1 MTDAFDAIVIGAG
14 HNGLVTAAYLA
25 KAGLRVLIVERRD
38 LVGGAAVTEE
48 VFPGFHFDTGA
59 HRVNRLHPSVV
70 LDLGLAAH
78 GLELAPCDP
87 SVFAPALDSPHL
99 LLWRK
104 PQQAKESIARLS
116 QTDADRWANF
126 AELISKACGFL
137 EHAYDHEAPDLFSR
151 GLGERY
157 GILRLIRRV
166 RRLGRPDMTEVLRI
180 LPMSIRELLDEWFE
194 SELLKGTLGSLGI
207 MGMFQGPMAA
217 GTAYIFLH
225 HHVGR
230 HGGALRSTTRVRGGL
245 GNLARALAGAARQA
259 GVEIRTGAEVEHIT
273 IADGRATGVVLSD
286 GQQIAASRI
295 ISNADP
301 RRTLLELVDPL
312 ELDTTFLRA
321 VRNIRYKGA
330 CARVNLA
337 LSELPQFSDGPADG
351 SHLRGAI
358 AIAPSI
364 EYLERAY
371 DDAKY
376 GRLSREPYLEAI
388 IPSVTEPELA
398 PHGRHTMSIFVQY
411 APYHLEEGFWDSSR
425 REALG
430 DLVVRTLTRYAPN
443 LESAIVHRQVLTPLD
458 LEQTFGLS
466 EGNIYHGEMTLD
478 QLFIARPVPGWA
490 RYRTP
495 IKNLYLCGAGTHP
508 GGGVTGAPGYHAA
521 RQILKRSTL

>member
-1 MTDAFDAIVIGAG
+1 MTAAYDAIVIGAG

-25 KAGLRVLIVERRD
+25 KAGLRVLVVERREV
-38 LVGGAAVTEE
+38 VGGAAVTEE

-59 HRVNRLHPSVV
+59 HRINRLNRYVV
-70 LDLGLAAH
+70 TDLSLAAH

-87 SVFAPALDSPHL
+87 SVFAPALDGPSL

-104 PQQAKESIARLS
+104 PQQAKESLKRLS
-116 QTDADRWANF
+116 QADADRWTGF
-126 AELISKACGFL
+126 TQLVSKACGFL
-137 EHAYDHEAPDLFSR
+137 EHAYDQAPPDVFSQR
-151 GLGERY
+151 LVERY
-157 GILRLIRRV
+157 GILRLIRRL
-166 RRLGRPDMTEVLRI
+166 RGLGKRDMTEVLRI

-194 SELLKGTLGSLGI
+194 SDLLKGVLGSLGI
-207 MGMFQGPMAA
+207 TGVFQGPMAA

-225 HHVGR
+225 HHVGLR
-230 HGGALRSTTRVRGGL
+230 DGALRSTIRVRGGL
-245 GNLARALAGAARQA
+245 GNLTRALAAAARQT
-259 GVEIRTGAEVEHIT
+259 GVEIRTGAEVEAIT
-273 IADGRATGVVLSD
+273 VEDGRATGVVLAD
-286 GQQIAASRI
+286 GQQITASRVV
-295 ISNADP
+295 SNADP
-301 RRTLLELVDPL
+301 GRTFLEYVDPL
-312 ELDTTFLRA
+312 QLDTKFLRA

-337 LSELPQFSDGPADG
+337 LGELPKFVDEPADG

-358 AIAPSI
+358 AIAPGI

-376 GRLSREPYLEAI
+376 GRPSTAPYLEAI
-388 IPSVTEPELA
+388 IPSVAEPELA
-398 PHGRHTMSIFVQY
+398 PRGQHTMSVFVQY

-443 LESAIVHRQVLTPLD
+443 LESSVLQRQILTPLD
-458 LEQTFGLS
+458 LERTFGLT

-478 QLFIARPVPGWA
+478 QLLIARPVPGWA

-495 IKNLYLCGAGTHP
+495 IKSLYLCGAGTHP
-508 GGGVTGAPGYHAA
+508 GGGVTCTPGYHAA
-521 RQILKRSTL
+521 RAILKGPAQ